1 MTAPIPGSRPPAG
14 RPAATGNPAARPPAT
29 SPSANR
35 PPVPSGAAIV
45 LSILRKDLLQFSRD
59 RLYMI
64 LSVAGLAI
72 FIAAFWLI
80 PGSVQE
86 YAVLGLAHQGLGPLE
101 AALAEEGEG
110 GLKLIRF
117 PDGESLKRV
126 MAKEA
131 QAWQA
136 PDGALLILDRDDRAG
151 RPKGAKRIQPALGL
165 DFPPGFVE
173 GVVAAAAANQAAAG
187 GQSPAPAV
195 KVYVNSDTPAELE
208 SAMRSMIRE
217 LAYLVAGRP
226 LPVTEPPQEAMIVG
240 QDRSGAQVPMRD
252 RMRPL
257 LAFFVLMVETFA
269 LSSLVAVELLHR
281 TVVAVAAT
289 PAKTSQVLLA
299 KLIFG
304 ALLAFAQALV
314 LLLATGSFAAGDP
327 LIQLAAVMAG
337 ALMFS
342 GIAMLVGSMGKDFLG
357 TLAWT
362 MTVIMPFA
370 LPAIA
375 ALFPGGAPAWAGL
388 IPSASV
394 IHILNVAAN
403 YGAGWAETAPQFAVA
418 LIWVAAL
425 LGLGTWTL
433 SRKVARL

>member
-1 MTAPIPGSRPPAG
+1 MAAP
-14 RPAATGNPAARPPAT
+14 NPEPRPPAT
-29 SPSANR
+29 R

-45 LSILRKDLLQFSRD
+45 LAILRKDLLQFSRD

-72 FIAAFWLI
+72 FIASFWLI
-80 PGSVQE
+80 PSSVQE

-110 GLKLIRF
+110 GLKLVRF

-136 PDGALLILDRDDRAG
+136 PDGTLLVLGRDDRAG
-151 RPKGAKRIQPALGL
+151 RPKGAKRVQPALGL
-165 DFPPGFVE
+165 DFPPGFLE
-173 GVVAAAAANQAAAG
+173 GVVAAAAANQTGAG
-187 GQSPAPAV
+187 GPAASGGQAPAPAPAV

-208 SAMRSMIRE
+208 GAMKSMIRE

-226 LPVTEPPQEAMIVG
+226 LPVTEPPEEAMIVG
-240 QDRSGAQVPMRD
+240 QDRSGAQIPMRD

-289 PAKTSQVLLA
+289 PAKTGQVLLA

-342 GIAMLVGSMGKDFLG
+342 GIAMLVGSMGKDFMG

-362 MTVIMPFA
+362 MTVVMPFA
-370 LPAIA
+370 VPAIA
-375 ALFPGGAPAWAGL
+375 ALFPGSAPAWVSL
-388 IPSASV
+388 IPSSSV

-403 YGAGWAETAPQFAVA
+403 YGAGWAETAPHFAVA

-425 LGLGTWTL
+425 LGLGAWTL

>member
-1 MTAPIPGSRPPAG
+1 MSAPIPG
-14 RPAATGNPAARPPAT
+14 RPAPTGGPADRPPAT
-29 SPSANR
+29 R

-64 LSVAGLAI
+64 LSIAGLAI

-136 PDGALLILDRDDRAG
+136 PDGTLLVLGRDDRAG
-151 RPKGAKRIQPALGL
+151 RPKGAKRVRPAIGL
-165 DFPPGFVE
+165 DFPPGFLE
-173 GVVAAAAANQAAAG
+173 GIVAAAAADSQTAAG
-187 GQSPAPAV
+187 GPATSAGPAPAV
-195 KVYVNSDTPAELE
+195 KVYINSDTPAELE
-208 SAMRSMIRE
+208 GAMKSMIRE

-240 QDRSGAQVPMRD
+240 QDRSGAQIPMRD

-289 PAKTSQVLLA
+289 PAKTGQVLLA

-314 LLLATGSFAAGDP
+314 LLLATGSFTAGDP

-342 GIAMLVGSMGKDFLG
+342 GIAMLVGSMGKDFMG

-362 MTVIMPFA
+362 MTVVLPFA
-370 LPAIA
+370 VPAIA
-375 ALFPGGAPAWAGL
+375 ALFPGSAPAWAGF
-388 IPSASV
+388 IPSSSV

-403 YGAGWAETAPQFAVA
+403 YGAGWAETAPHFAVA
-418 LIWVAAL
+418 LMWVAAL

>member
-1 MTAPIPGSRPPAG
+1 MSAPIPG
-14 RPAATGNPAARPPAT
+14 RPAPTGGPATRPPAT
-29 SPSANR
+29 SPSAGR
-35 PPVPSGAAIV
+35 PPVPSAAAIV

-64 LSVAGLAI
+64 LSIAGLAI

-110 GLKLIRF
+110 GLKLMRF

-131 QAWQA
+131 QAWEA
-136 PDGALLILDRDDRAG
+136 PDGALLVLDRDDRAG

-165 DFPPGFVE
+165 DFPPGFIE
-173 GVVAAAAANQAAAG
+173 GVVAAAADGQAAAG
-187 GQSPAPAV
+187 GRSPAPAV

-208 SAMRSMIRE
+208 GAMKSMIRE

-226 LPVTEPPQEAMIVG
+226 LPVTEPPQETMIVG
-240 QDRSGAQVPMRD
+240 QDRSGAQIPMRD

-289 PAKTSQVLLA
+289 PAKTGQVLLA

-327 LIQLAAVMAG
+327 LIQLAAVMVG

-342 GIAMLVGSMGKDFLG
+342 GIAMLVGSMGKDFMG

-370 LPAIA
+370 VPAIA
-375 ALFPGGAPAWAGL
+375 ALFPGSAPAWAGF

-403 YGAGWAETAPQFAVA
+403 YGAGWAETAPHFAVA

>member
-1 MTAPIPGSRPPAG
+1 
-14 RPAATGNPAARPPAT
+14 
-29 SPSANR
+29 
-35 PPVPSGAAIV
+35 
-45 LSILRKDLLQFSRD
+45 
-59 RLYMI
+59 MI
-64 LSVAGLAI
+64 LSAAGLAI

-80 PGSVQE
+80 PGTVQE
-86 YAVLGLAHQGLGPLE
+86 YAVLGLAHRGLGPLE

-110 GLKLIRF
+110 GLKLVSF
-117 PDGESLKRV
+117 PDGESLRRV

-131 QAWQA
+131 QAWEA
-136 PDGALLILDRDDRAG
+136 PDGTLLILDRDDRAG
-151 RPKGAKRIQPALGL
+151 RPKGGKRVQPALGL

-173 GVVAAAAANQAAAG
+173 DVAAAAKQAAAAETPAAA
-187 GQSPAPAV
+187 SPAAAESSAPGSPAAQALAPTV
-195 KVYVNSDTPAELE
+195 KVYVNGDTPAELE
-208 SAMRSMIRE
+208 GAMKSMIRE

-226 LPVTEPPQEAMIVG
+226 LPVAEPPEETVIVG
-240 QDRSGAQVPMRD
+240 RDRSGAQIPMRD

-269 LSSLVAVELLHR
+269 LSSLIAVELLHR

-289 PAKTSQVLLA
+289 PAKTGQVLLA

-327 LIQLAAVMAG
+327 FIQLAAVMVG

-342 GIAMLVGSMGKDFLG
+342 GLAMLVGSMGKDFMG

-362 MTVIMPFA
+362 MTLIMPFA
-370 LPAIA
+370 VPAIA
-375 ALFPGGAPAWAGL
+375 ALFPGSAPAWATL
-388 IPSASV
+388 VPSSSV

-403 YGAGWAETAPQFAVA
+403 YGAGWAETAPHFAVA
-418 LIWVAAL
+418 LVWVAAL
-425 LGLGTWTL
+425 LGLGAWTL

>member
-1 MTAPIPGSRPPAG
+1 MSAPIPGRPAPTGGPAPRPPS
-14 RPAATGNPAARPPAT
+14 T

-80 PGSVQE
+80 PGTVQE

-131 QAWQA
+131 QAWEA
-136 PDGALLILDRDDRAG
+136 PDGALLVLDRDDRAG

-165 DFPPGFVE
+165 DFPPDFLE
-173 GVVAAAAANQAAAG
+173 GVVAAADSQTAAG

-208 SAMRSMIRE
+208 GAMKSMIRE

-240 QDRSGAQVPMRD
+240 QDRSGAQIPMRD

-289 PAKTSQVLLA
+289 PAKTGQVLLA

-327 LIQLAAVMAG
+327 LIQLAAIMAG

-342 GIAMLVGSMGKDFLG
+342 GIAMLVGSMGKDFMG

-362 MTVIMPFA
+362 MTVVLPFA
-370 LPAIA
+370 VPAIA
-375 ALFPGGAPAWAGL
+375 ALFPGSAPAWAGL
-388 IPSASV
+388 IPSSSV

-403 YGAGWAETAPQFAVA
+403 YGAGWAETAPHFAVA
-418 LIWVAAL
+418 LVWVAAL